1 MFKIFSFGVGDVFN
15 LSNIEKINRVMN
27 SFLDNIDV
35 SEFEEDYRE
44 GFPNAHYE
52 EREESH
58 EDKFIKLEEY
68 EDMYL
73 LSINL
78 KGIDIRE
85 LSIRY
90 DPGKIEINLNRSEVE
105 RRFFGII
112 PKNILVKK
120 SYNKKFED
128 IEDID
133 TSQIL
138 KNVDNGVLS
147 IRMQKKYSLENVLSI
162 VDVDSYEDNVDN

>member
-1 MFKIFSFGVGDVFN
+1 MFKIFSFGVGDIFN
-15 LSNIEKINRVMN
+15 LSNVEKINRVMN

-35 SEFEEDYRE
+35 SEFKEDYRE
-44 GFPNAHYE
+44 AFTNTHDE
-52 EREESH
+52 EKEEDC
-58 EDKFIKLEEY
+58 EDNFIKLDQY
-68 EDMYL
+68 GDMYL
-73 LSINL
+73 LTIDL

-90 DPGKIEINLNRSEVE
+90 DPGKIEINLNRTEVE
-105 RRFFGII
+105 RSLFGII

-120 SYNKKFED
+120 PYNKKFEN
-128 IEDID
+128 IEEID

-147 IRMQKKYSLENVLSI
+147 IRMQKKYSLKSLLSI